1 MALDFTLVQLR
12 YFQEVA
18 RRENMTEA
26 AKRLNLTQSAI
37 STAMAQ
43 LERTL
48 GIDLFIRQKNRAVV
62 LSSAGKRFLG
72 EVNSF
77 LDAADAL
84 GETAQG
90 LSRAMTGRL
99 TVGVFSP
106 IAPVRLPFI
115 HRAFERLYPEVTV
128 DYLEADLGTLQKAV
142 QDGDCEIALMYTLG
156 LSDRFQ
162 RYDVDVI
169 RPHAMVSTSH
179 RLVSG
184 LSSTHPQGSG
194 AEAGVEIPSPA
205 PILLAELA
213 DDDYIQLDLPFSR
226 QYYDELFRIA
236 GIVPKVRHM
245 FSGYETVRS
254 FVALGHGYTVLNQ
267 SVSAGTY
274 AGTRTVDIPLLDDF
288 PSIDLALVWPKGV
301 RLSRRAEAFCELS
314 KEVLGVQTDQSM
326 RGR

>member
-26 AKRLNLTQSAI
+26 AKRLSLTQSAI
-37 STAMAQ
+37 STAMSQ

-48 GIDLFIRQKNRAVV
+48 GIDLFIRQRNRAVV
-62 LSSAGKRFLG
+62 LSPAGKRFLS

-77 LDAADAL
+77 IDAADAL

-90 LSRAMTGRL
+90 LGHAMTGRL

-106 IAPVRLPFI
+106 IAPVRLPLI
-115 HRAFERLYPEVTV
+115 HQAFERHYPEVTV

-162 RYDVDVI
+162 RYPVDEI
-169 RPHAMVSTSH
+169 RPHAMVSTGH
-179 RLVSG
+179 RLADG
-184 LSSTHPQGSG
+184 GS
-194 AEAGVEIPSPA
+194 IH
-205 PILLAELA
+205 LAELA
-213 DDDYIQLDLPFSR
+213 GDDYIQLDLPFSR

-236 GIVPKVRHM
+236 DVVPKVRHM

-267 SVSAGTY
+267 SVSSGTY

-301 RLSRRAEAFCELS
+301 KLSRRAEAFCELS
-314 KEVLGVQTDQSM
+314 KEVLGAGGAADRVELLGAETL
-326 RGR
+326 